1 MMANAAPAPG
11 AIVATATKRAP
22 DRVTVFLA
30 RLWPVSGGVESAT
43 TAVAMGMLLGCFRMG
58 DLMANGYGGDPT
70 AIAVSS
76 IS

>member
-1 MMANAAPAPG
+1 
-11 AIVATATKRAP
+11 
-22 DRVTVFLA
+22 
-30 RLWPVSGGVESAT
+30 
-43 TAVAMGMLLGCFRMG
+43 MGMLLGCFRMG